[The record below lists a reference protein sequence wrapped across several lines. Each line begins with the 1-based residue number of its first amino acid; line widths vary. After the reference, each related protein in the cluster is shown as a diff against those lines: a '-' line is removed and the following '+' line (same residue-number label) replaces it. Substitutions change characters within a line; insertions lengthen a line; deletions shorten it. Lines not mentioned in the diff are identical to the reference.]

1 MQLHER
7 LMDLLGHEVLIIAEA
22 DGAGRGIPSGIIKEV
37 GPDFVIIGAKGDR
50 AESSSDWWI
59 RMAMIVAVVHSSSCA
74 RCAAD
79 AAG

>member
-7 LMDLLGHEVLIIAEA
+7 LMDLLGHEVLITVQA

-37 GPDFVIIGAKGDR
+37 GPDFVIIGAKGER
-50 AESSSDWWI
+50 TESSSDWWI
-59 RMAMIVAVVHSSSCA
+59 RMEAIVAMVHSSSCA
-74 RCAAD
+74 RCATD

>member
-7 LMDLLGHEVLIIAEA
+7 LMDLLGHDVLIIAEA

-37 GPDFVIIGAKGDR
+37 GPDFVIIGAKGER
-50 AESSSDWWI
+50 TESSSDWWI
-59 RMAMIVAVVHSSSCA
+59 RMGAVVAIVHSSSCA
-74 RCAAD
+74 RCATD

>member
-7 LMDLLGHEVLIIAEA
+7 LMDLLGHEVLIVAEA
-22 DGAGRGIPSGIIKEV
+22 DGAGRGIPSGVIKEV
-37 GPDFVIIGAKGDR
+37 GPDFVIIGARGDHV
-50 AESSSDWWI
+50 ESSSDWWI